1 LCSLLVK
8 ARHINS
14 FSLINCRTNICI
26 FVFQAAGEAENT
38 SKKGTSSELNLNLEL
53 EDPDDDTD
61 ADMSTDEP
69 RDEKD
74 SNLRPESRLKR
85 KAF

>member
-1 LCSLLVK
+1 M
-8 ARHINS
+8 
-14 FSLINCRTNICI
+14 
-26 FVFQAAGEAENT
+26 FQAAGEAENT

-69 RDEKD
+69 RDMKD
-74 SNLRPESRLKR
+74 SRERI
-85 KAF
+85 

>member
-1 LCSLLVK
+1 M
-8 ARHINS
+8 
-14 FSLINCRTNICI
+14 FP
-26 FVFQAAGEAENT
+26 AAGEAENT
-38 SKKGTSSELNLNLEL
+38 SKKGSSSELNLNLEL

-69 RDEKD
+69 RGVKD
-74 SNLRPESRLKR
+74 SSPRPESRLKQ

>member
-1 LCSLLVK
+1 M
-8 ARHINS
+8 
-14 FSLINCRTNICI
+14 
-26 FVFQAAGEAENT
+26 FQAAGEAENT
-38 SKKGTSSELNLNLEL
+38 SKKGSSSELNLNLEL

-69 RDEKD
+69 RDMKD
-74 SNLRPESRLKR
+74 SNPHPESRLKQ

>member
-1 LCSLLVK
+1 LNSTKLICWY
-8 ARHINS
+8 HI
-14 FSLINCRTNICI
+14 
-26 FVFQAAGEAENT
+26 FQAAGEAQST
-38 SKKGTSSELNLNLEL
+38 TKKGTSSELNLNLEL

-69 RDEKD
+69 RDVED
-74 SNLRPESRLKR
+74 NSARLESRLKR

>member
-1 LCSLLVK
+1 M
-8 ARHINS
+8 NN
-14 FSLINCRTNICI
+14 FSLEQPQNSYVPI
-26 FVFQAAGEAENT
+26 VFQAAGEAQST

-53 EDPDDDTD
+53 EEPDDDTD

-69 RDEKD
+69 RDIEG
-74 SNLRPESRLKR
+74 NNARPESRLKR